1 MLGNVEKKVGTFF
14 ILGLVFL
21 LLLTIL
27 VGKIKPFRKGALYYI
42 NFSYVAGLR
51 VGDEVRLAGM
61 KVGEVADLKFTGSKI
76 TVTVWV
82 RKDTPIKKD
91 SQFTISSV
99 SIMGGKLVSITL
111 GSPDSPLR
119 KPGSVIRGIDPPR
132 VEELITEAARIGE
145 EVKETLKKFQSIALQ
160 LSEWLGENK
169 ENISTSISRFNK
181 TFAEVQEL
189 TTSLRKLV
197 SEIDQGEGT
206 LGKLIKDKETYEK
219 LQAIL
224 SQGEK
229 ASKNIEELSQKVNL
243 NFDKW
248 EKEVTPSLENL
259 REILEKINKGEGT
272 VGKLVTSEE
281 MYKDVKETLK
291 SAKKI
296 SAGAEGLIKRI
307 NQVKTYIGYE
317 GGVGSNKM
325 GATHMGYLRIEP
337 RPGKYYLVGGG
348 MEMAE
353 DLPLFRAEIGK
364 EIKKNIMLHGG
375 WIETGGGLGVTFSP
389 RKNLEIL
396 TEGFYQKGIKP
407 FYLRSR
413 IYYRVKNNMWVFI
426 GGENLLDTSYLMV
439 GIKLDFED
447 QDIKYMI
454 GALSAAR

>member
-1 MLGNVEKKVGTFF
+1 MIGNVERKVGTFF
-14 ILGLVFL
+14 ILGLILL

-27 VGKIKPFRKGALYYI
+27 VGKIKPFRKGAFYYI

-61 KVGEVADLKFTGSKI
+61 KVGEVSDLKFAGSKI
-76 TVTVWV
+76 AVTIWV
-82 RKDTPIKKD
+82 RKGTPIKKD
-91 SQFTISSV
+91 SQFTISSI

-111 GSPDSPLR
+111 GSPNSPLR
-119 KPGSVIRGIDPPR
+119 KPGSVINGIDPPR
-132 VEELITEAARIGE
+132 VEELITEAARIGG
-145 EVKETLKKFQSIALQ
+145 EVKDTLKKFQNIAFQ

-181 TFAEVQEL
+181 TFSDVQEL

-197 SEIDQGEGT
+197 NDIDRGEGT

-224 SQGEK
+224 NEGEK
-229 ASKNIEELSQKVNL
+229 ASKNIEELSQKANL
-243 NFDKW
+243 NFDRW
-248 EKEVTPSLENL
+248 EKEIYPSLKSL
-259 REILEKINKGEGT
+259 REILEKVNKGEGT
-272 VGKLVTSEE
+272 VGKLIASEE
-281 MYKDVKETLK
+281 VYKEVKETLK

-296 SAGAEGLIKRI
+296 SVEAQGMIKRI

-317 GGVGSNKM
+317 GGVGSNKA
-325 GATHMGYLRIEP
+325 GATHIGYLKIEP

-348 MEMAE
+348 MEMGK

-364 EIKKNIMLHGG
+364 EIKKNVTLHGG
-375 WIETGGGLGVTFSP
+375 WIETGGGLGITFDP

-426 GGENLLDTSYLMV
+426 GGENLLDASYLMV
-439 GIKLDFED
+439 GIRVAFED
-447 QDIKYMI
+447 EDIKYMI